1 MTNLVPNTSRKVGCT
16 YVIFGATGNLAS
28 LKLLPALYHLDR
40 AQHLDNDVRVV
51 CCGRSEF
58 SQAQWRDTVCA
69 WVGAKARGG
78 LDQQVFKRFAA
89 RLHYFRGDL
98 HDPGMYPALDA
109 YLVAAPTTNAAF
121 YMSVGPAEF
130 GLITER
136 LSIHGMLNED
146 RGWRRV
152 VVEKPFGHDLG
163 SAQDLQAKLS
173 RHVAESQVYRID
185 HYLGKATVQNVLV
198 FRFANLMMEPLWNRN
213 HIDHV
218 QITHSETLGV
228 GSRGGF
234 YDSAGALRDM
244 IQSHLLQLLTLVA
257 MEPPTA
263 MEAESLRDE
272 KVKVLKSVRPIVPSA
287 IHSQAFRA
295 QYGAGELAG
304 AQVVGYREEPKVNPQ
319 SVTETYAALKVY
331 VDNWRWRDV
340 PFYLRTGK
348 RMAEAR
354 SMVSICFKHPPLQ
367 FFHGTHVD
375 RLHSNWVVLGIQPEE
390 SLRVEITAKEPG
402 LEMRT
407 RQLSLDAH
415 FRESQNE
422 KTDAYEDLL
431 LDVIRGDR
439 SLFLRFDEVE
449 YAWRVV
455 DPVLSVW
462 ASEVDYIPSYA
473 AGSWGPRESR
483 RIFDREEHRWRHTL
497 DPEVPEDWRDRAI
510 NQSP

>member
-1 MTNLVPNTSRKVGCT
+1 MSDPCT
-16 YVIFGATGNLAS
+16 YVIFGATGNLS
-28 LKLLPALYHLDR
+28 SIKLLPALYHLDR
-40 AQHLDNDVRVV
+40 AGRLNGDLRIL
-51 CCGRSEF
+51 CCGRSEYT
-58 SQAQWRDTVCA
+58 RDRWVETVA
-69 WVGAKARGG
+69 EWVGARARGG
-78 LDQQVFKRFAA
+78 LDPEVFARFAA
-89 RLHYFRGDL
+89 RLDYFRGDL
-98 HDPGMYPALDA
+98 HDPAMYPALEEQLRSTA
-109 YLVAAPTTNAAF
+109 TGNAAF

-136 LSIHGMLNED
+136 LSAHGMLDE
-146 RGWRRV
+146 RHGWRRV
-152 VVEKPFGHDLG
+152 VVEKPFGYDLV
-163 SAQDLQAKLS
+163 SAQDLQRKLA
-173 RHVAESQVYRID
+173 RHVDESQVYRID

-198 FRFANLMMEPLWNRN
+198 FRFANLMMEPLWNRD

-218 QITHSETLGV
+218 QITHAETLGV

-234 YDSAGALRDM
+234 YDAAGALRDM

-257 MEPPTA
+257 MEPPA
-263 MEAESLRDE
+263 VMEAESLRDE
-272 KVKVLKSVRPIVPSA
+272 KVKVLKSVRPISRGAV
-287 IHSQAFRA
+287 HGQAYRA
-295 QYGAGELAG
+295 QYAAGEVCG
-304 AQVVGYREEPKVNPQ
+304 ARVDAYRDEPKVDPR
-319 SVTETYAALKVY
+319 STTETYAALKLY
-331 VDNWRWRDV
+331 IDNWRWRGV

-367 FFHGTHVD
+367 FFRGTDVE
-375 RLHSNWVVLGIQPEE
+375 RLHSNWVILGIQPEE
-390 SLRVEITAKEPG
+390 SLRVEITAKQPG

-415 FRESQNE
+415 FRDGGHE

-439 SLFLRFDEVE
+439 SLFLRYDEVE

-455 DPVLSVW
+455 DSVLSVW
-462 ASEVDYIPSYA
+462 ASETDYIPTYT

-497 DPEVPEDWRDRAI
+497 DP
-510 NQSP
+510 QSPEE